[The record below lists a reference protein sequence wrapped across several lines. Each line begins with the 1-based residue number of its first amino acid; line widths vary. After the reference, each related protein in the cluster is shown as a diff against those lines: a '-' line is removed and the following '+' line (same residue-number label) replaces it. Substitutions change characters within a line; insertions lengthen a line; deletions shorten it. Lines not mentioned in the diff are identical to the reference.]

1 MAEVIVATSV
11 GNSADFPEG
20 EVKVV
25 EYEGRQVCIARIEG
39 ALYGVDN
46 LCSHAE
52 AFLSEGEL
60 YAEDLE
66 IECPLHGST
75 FNLED
80 GEPQDL
86 PANEPVRAYEVVDSG
101 DEVEIVKQTN
111 DV

>member
-1 MAEVIVATSV
+1 MGTNV

-20 EVKVV
+20 GVRVV
-25 EYEGRQVCIARIEG
+25 DYEGRKVCIARIEG

-46 LCSHAE
+46 VCSHAE
-52 AFLSEGEL
+52 ALLSEGEL
-60 YAEDLE
+60 YADDLE

-75 FNLED
+75 FSLED

-86 PANEPVRAYEVVDSG
+86 PATEPIRAYEVVDEG
-101 DEVEIVKQTN
+101 DCVEIVKQAN

>member
-1 MAEVIVATSV
+1 VEALV
-11 GNSADFPEG
+11 GTKVGKSEEFPEG
-20 EVKVV
+20 EVRVV
-25 EYEGRQVCIARIEG
+25 EYEGRKVCIARVEG

-46 LCSHAE
+46 MCSHAE
-52 AFLSEGEL
+52 AYLSEGEL

-75 FNLED
+75 FNLVD

-86 PANEPVRAYEVVDSG
+86 PASEPVRAYEVVEDS

-111 DV
+111 DA